1 MSICLLEIGSD
12 DDGEKSPNDV
22 EAKRK
27 RRLESKEEA
36 AKLMVGVPSLRQKI
50 AGKSIPLEVRSKF
63 RLLRRSHL
71 TLSPQKFV
79 ARKARKFQSQNQ
91 YLALPALE
99 LAYIFRGIAHAPRT
113 VIVNK
118 MLPQTDIV
126 LTRISQSKDD
136 INGYIGGRES
146 YWDDYCLGMFLKGV
160 CMRYVAYPVSFF
172 RNYLYFAM
180 ALMIRYS
187 FRTRMQNWIQRK

>member
-1 MSICLLEIGSD
+1 MCLFEIGSND
-12 DDGEKSPNDV
+12 DDNEKDSNDV
-22 EAKRK
+22 ESKKK

-36 AKLMVGVPSLRQKI
+36 AKLMVRVPGLRQKI
-50 AGKSIPLEVRSKF
+50 AGKSIPLEVRSQSH
-63 RLLRRSHL
+63 LLRKI
-71 TLSPQKFV
+71 LSYSLQKFV

-126 LTRISQSKDD
+126 LTRLSQSKDD

-146 YWDDYCLGMFLKGV
+146 YWDDFCLGMFLKGV
-160 CMRYVAYPVSFF
+160 CMRYVAYPVS
-172 RNYLYFAM
+172 
-180 ALMIRYS
+180 
-187 FRTRMQNWIQRK
+187 

>member
-1 MSICLLEIGSD
+1 MCLFEIGSND
-12 DDGEKSPNDV
+12 DDNEKDSNDV
-22 EAKRK
+22 ESKKK

-36 AKLMVGVPSLRQKI
+36 AKLMVRVPGLRQKI
-50 AGKSIPLEVRSKF
+50 AGKSIPLEVRSKSH
-63 RLLRRSHL
+63 LLRKILSY
-71 TLSPQKFV
+71 SPQKFV

-126 LTRISQSKDD
+126 LTRLSQSKDD

-146 YWDDYCLGMFLKGV
+146 YWDDFCLGMFLKGV
-160 CMRYVAYPVSFF
+160 CMRYVAYPVS
-172 RNYLYFAM
+172 
-180 ALMIRYS
+180 
-187 FRTRMQNWIQRK
+187 